1 MEVSVDLLVVG
12 ESLVDYVN
20 TVEGERRAHPGGS
33 PFNVAIGL
41 ARLGRDVGLLTR
53 YGSDPDGELLAA
65 HLARNGVTLVGEPVD
80 SFPTSVAEAHL
91 DATGAATYEFRL
103 HSDYPGEVTIPD
115 DVRAVHT
122 GSIGAFVE
130 PGASRVR
137 EMLTAVRQRTTIS
150 YDPNCRPT
158 LMGSPDQARPVIER
172 LVALADVV
180 KVSTD
185 DILWLYPART
195 PEESARGWLGFGPSI
210 IVVTR
215 SAEGSWA
222 VCAQGEVARDPFP
235 VNVVD
240 TVGAGD
246 AFQSGLLDSLF
257 RRGLLGHDAR
267 DALRG
272 IDPDTLGEVLDDA
285 GLVSAMT
292 VGRAGADPPTAAEL
306 AAGLPHPARD
316 GGQ

>member
-1 MEVSVDLLVVG
+1 MEASVDLLVVG

-20 TVEGERRAHPGGS
+20 SADGSRRSHPGGS
-33 PFNVAIGL
+33 PFNVAVGL

-65 HLARNGVTLVGEPVD
+65 HLKRNGVTLLADPLD
-80 SFPTSVAEAHL
+80 SFPTSVAEARL
-91 DATGAATYEFRL
+91 DAKGAATYEFRL
-103 HSDYPGEVTIPD
+103 HSDIPTGVTVPD
-115 DVRAVHT
+115 DLRAVHT

-130 PGASRVR
+130 PSASHVR
-137 EMLTAVRQRTTIS
+137 ELLVEVRDRVTIS

-158 LMGSPDQARPVIER
+158 LMGTPDNARPAIEGLIR
-172 LVALADVV
+172 LADVV

-195 PEESARGWLGFGPSI
+195 HEESAREWLSFGPAI
-210 IVVTR
+210 VVVTR
-215 SAEGSWA
+215 SAEGSWG

-235 VNVVD
+235 VKVVD

-257 RRGLLGHDAR
+257 RRGLLGREAR
-267 DALRG
+267 AALRA
-272 IDPDTLGEVLDDA
+272 IDTDTLGAVLDDA

-292 VGRAGADPPTAAEL
+292 VGRAGADPPTAAEI
-306 AAGLPHPARD
+306 AAGRRGAS
-316 GGQ
+316 

>member
-1 MEVSVDLLVVG
+1 VAG

-20 TVEGERRAHPGGS
+20 AADGTRRAHPGGS

-41 ARLGRDVGLLTR
+41 VRLGRDVGLLTR
-53 YGSDPDGELLAA
+53 YGSDSDGELLAE
-65 HLARNGVTLVGEPVD
+65 HLKRNGVTLLADPVD
-80 SFPTSVAEAHL
+80 SHPTSVAEAHL

-103 HSDYPGEVTIPD
+103 HSDIPTGVSVPD

-130 PGASRVR
+130 PGASHVR
-137 EMLTAVRQRTTIS
+137 ELLLALRDRATVS

-158 LMGSPDQARPVIER
+158 LMGTQDFARPVIEG

-185 DILWLYPART
+185 DILWLYPGRR
-195 PEESARGWLGFGPSI
+195 PEESARQWRALGPSI
-210 IVVTR
+210 VVVTK

-222 VCAQGEVARDPFP
+222 VCEAGEVARDPFP
-235 VNVVD
+235 VTVVD

-257 RRGLLGHDAR
+257 RRDLLGHDAR
-267 DALRG
+267 DRLRG
-272 IDPDTLGEVLDDA
+272 IDVDTLGAVLDDA
-285 GLVSAMT
+285 GLVSAIT
-292 VGRAGADPPTAAEL
+292 VGRPGADPPTAAEL
-306 AAGLPHPARD
+306 AARPPR
-316 GGQ
+316 

>member
-1 MEVSVDLLVVG
+1 MDLLVVG

-20 TVEGERRAHPGGS
+20 TSDGTRRAHPGGS

-53 YGSDPDGELLAA
+53 YGSDPDGELLAN
-65 HLARNGVTLVGEPVD
+65 HLKRNGVPLLADPVD
-80 SFPTSVAEAHL
+80 SYPTSVAEAHL
-91 DATGAATYEFRL
+91 DVTGAATYEFRL
-103 HSDYPGEVTIPD
+103 HSDIPTGVTIPD

-130 PGASRVR
+130 PGATHVR
-137 EMLTAVRQRTTIS
+137 ELLLAVRDRATIS

-158 LMGSPDQARPVIER
+158 LMGSPEDAQPVIEGLIR
-172 LVALADVV
+172 LADIV

-185 DILWLYPART
+185 DVLWLYPARR
-195 PEESARGWLGFGPSI
+195 PEESAREWLSFGPAVV
-210 IVVTR
+210 VVTR

-222 VCAQGEVARDPFP
+222 VCAAGEVSRDPFP
-235 VNVVD
+235 VSVVD

-257 RRGLLGHDAR
+257 RRGLLGPDAR
-267 DALRG
+267 DALRA
-272 IDPDTLGEVLDDA
+272 IDLDTLGEVLDDA
-285 GLVSAMT
+285 GLVSAIT
-292 VGRAGADPPTAAEL
+292 VGRAGADPPTAAEI
-306 AAGLPHPARD
+306 AAGRQ
-316 GGQ
+316 GSS

>member
-1 MEVSVDLLVVG
+1 VELLVAG

-20 TVEGERRAHPGGS
+20 APDGTRRAHPGGS

-53 YGSDPDGELLAA
+53 YGSDPDGELLAV
-65 HLARNGVTLVGEPVD
+65 HLKRNGVTLLADPVD
-80 SFPTSVAEAHL
+80 SHRTSVAEAHL
-91 DATGAATYEFRL
+91 DPTGAATYEFRL
-103 HSDYPGEVTIPD
+103 HSDIPTRVTVPD

-130 PGASRVR
+130 PGASHVR
-137 EMLTAVRQRTTIS
+137 ELLLALRDRATVS

-158 LMGSPDQARPVIER
+158 LMGGPDHARPVIEG

-185 DILWLYPART
+185 DILWLYPARR
-195 PEESARGWLGFGPSI
+195 PEESARQWRTLGPT
-210 IVVTR
+210 IVVVTK

-222 VCAQGEVARDPFP
+222 VCDAGEVARDPIP
-235 VNVVD
+235 VTVVD

-267 DALRG
+267 DRLRT
-272 IDPDTLGEVLDDA
+272 IDLETLGAVLDDA
-285 GLVSAMT
+285 GLVSAIT
-292 VGRAGADPPTAAEL
+292 VGRPGADPPTAAEL
-306 AAGLPHPARD
+306 ATRPPR
-316 GGQ
+316 